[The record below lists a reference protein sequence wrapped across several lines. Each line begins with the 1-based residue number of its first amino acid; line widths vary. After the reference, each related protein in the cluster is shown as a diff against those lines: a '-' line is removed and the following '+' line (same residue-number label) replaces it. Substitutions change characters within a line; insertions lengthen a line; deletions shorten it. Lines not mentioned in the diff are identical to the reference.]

1 MEPEIVETILPILS
15 RDVII
20 DVHRLVGSAPVSFA
34 TLRHEIIKQMI
45 EEGLAQNESD
55 EKIAKKTGVSKRT
68 VLRHKKKKLFRFREE
83 ERKSN

>member
-15 RDVII
+15 REVII

-45 EEGLAQNESD
+45 EEGLSQNESD
-55 EKIAKKTGVSKRT
+55 EKIARKTGVSKRT
-68 VLRHKKKKLFRFREE
+68 VLRHKKKKLFRYKNQE
-83 ERKSN
+83 KKMS